1 MQNLNAWL
9 LTEGAH
15 GMVSQVEGLA
25 KALNANF
32 VHQKIIYNSFLSFL
46 PPKFSPKNRIVFNF
60 DEIIKNV
67 NPSQIPNIFIS
78 CGRKS
83 VIPSIV
89 LKQHF
94 IKNYDSKFYNIHIQD
109 PKINFNYFDFIIA
122 PEHDG
127 LTGGNVFSSKG
138 AIHYISNEEIE
149 DARQTKKN
157 KNILTVI
164 LGGPNKYYNF
174 SLQELKNIFT
184 YIDQH
189 FLSNFSQL
197 LIVSSR
203 RTPEAIN
210 SYLIDRYKNN
220 NKVHVDN
227 SSNRENYIKAL
238 AHADR
243 IIVTSDSISMISEAA
258 TTGSPIHIAQLN
270 PVKNDYRFM
279 KFLNLFRDL
288 NIVKLLD
295 EKQENWTYD
304 KLYETKRIAD
314 LIKNKIL

>member
-25 KALNANF
+25 KALNLNF
-32 VHQKIIYNSFLSFL
+32 IHKKIIYNSFFSFL
-46 PPKFSPKNRIVFNF
+46 PPRFSPQNKIVFNF
-60 DEIIKNV
+60 DEMIHDVDLN
-67 NPSQIPNIFIS
+67 QLPNIFIS

-89 LKQHF
+89 LKDYFSKTYH
-94 IKNYDSKFYNIHIQD
+94 SKFYNIHIQD

-122 PEHDG
+122 PEHDRLVG
-127 LTGGNVFSSKG
+127 DNVFSSKG
-138 AIHYISNEEIE
+138 AIHYISHEEIE
-149 DARQTKKN
+149 KARLSKKN
-157 KNILTVI
+157 NSILTVI

-174 SLQELKNIFT
+174 ALEELKNIFT
-184 YIDQH
+184 YIDNN

-197 LIVSSR
+197 LIISSR
-203 RTPEAIN
+203 RTPESIN
-210 SYLIDRYKNN
+210 NFLIEKYKNN
-220 NKVHVDN
+220 NKVQIDN
-227 SSNRENYIKAL
+227 SLKRENYINAL

-258 TTGSPIHIAQLN
+258 TTGSPIHVAQLKS
-270 PVKNDYRFM
+270 VRNDYRFI
-279 KFLNLFRDL
+279 KFLDLFKDL
-288 NIVKLLD
+288 NIVKSLE

>member
-1 MQNLNAWL
+1 
-9 LTEGAH
+9 
-15 GMVSQVEGLA
+15 
-25 KALNANF
+25 
-32 VHQKIIYNSFLSFL
+32 
-46 PPKFSPKNRIVFNF
+46 
-60 DEIIKNV
+60 
-67 NPSQIPNIFIS
+67 
-78 CGRKS
+78 
-83 VIPSIV
+83 
-89 LKQHF
+89 
-94 IKNYDSKFYNIHIQD
+94 
-109 PKINFNYFDFIIA
+109 
-122 PEHDG
+122 
-127 LTGGNVFSSKG
+127 
-138 AIHYISNEEIE
+138 SNEEIE

-157 KNILTVI
+157 KNVLAVI

-174 SLQELKNIFT
+174 SLKELKNIFT

-210 SYLIDRYKNN
+210 SYLIDRYKND
-220 NKVHVDN
+220 NKVHLDN
-227 SSNRENYIKAL
+227 SLNRDNYIKAL

-258 TTGSPIHIAQLN
+258 TTGSPIHVAQLN

-314 LIKNKIL
+314 LIKNKII